1 MRGGGEWFGNAHP
14 PPALFFYFFFLF
26 FACDFSSSCFWLFS
40 QRGSVKWQVDQEN
53 TCSLHPRSCFAAL
66 SSVWIFL
73 SVSCSFAT
81 LPPFSSLALC
91 LSLAAAFSFCCVSF
105 FCLNAA
111 DVAHRTQKC
120 IKKRIK
126 GNVNGS
132 QVLPRV
138 CVCVSVCSCVC
149 VCVF

>member
-1 MRGGGEWFGNAHP
+1 MHILLPLYFI
-14 PPALFFYFFFLF
+14 YFFF
-26 FACDFSSSCFWLFS
+26 ARDFSLACFWLFS

-73 SVSCSFAT
+73 SVSCSFAA

-91 LSLAAAFSFCCVSF
+91 PSLAAAFSFCCVFFF

-111 DVAHRTQKC
+111 DVTHCTQKC

-138 CVCVSVCSCVC
+138 R